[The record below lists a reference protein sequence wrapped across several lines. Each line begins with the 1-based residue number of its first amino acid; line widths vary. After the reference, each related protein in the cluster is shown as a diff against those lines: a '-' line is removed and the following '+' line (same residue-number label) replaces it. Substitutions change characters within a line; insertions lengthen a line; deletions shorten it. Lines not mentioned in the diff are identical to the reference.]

1 MPGYVP
7 GAFDNE
13 AHVHGGSA
21 GAQVHAFVPQ
31 QLGFPPGFHRPVPQH
46 APGRHGTFNE
56 QHQAAPNSPAGVFS
70 YVSYQPPQQDS
81 QIQILLQRIAGLEN
95 AVGQLQATCSQL
107 AARDA
112 ALLHRLSGMVSMEC
126 ASQMASLE
134 EKIDEMGSDIAVV
147 SGKRTA
153 APSRVRR

>member
-1 MPGYVP
+1 M
-7 GAFDNE
+7 
-13 AHVHGGSA
+13 
-21 GAQVHAFVPQ
+21 
-31 QLGFPPGFHRPVPQH
+31 
-46 APGRHGTFNE
+46 
-56 QHQAAPNSPAGVFS
+56 
-70 YVSYQPPQQDS
+70 
-81 QIQILLQRIAGLEN
+81 
-95 AVGQLQATCSQL
+95 GQLQATCSQL